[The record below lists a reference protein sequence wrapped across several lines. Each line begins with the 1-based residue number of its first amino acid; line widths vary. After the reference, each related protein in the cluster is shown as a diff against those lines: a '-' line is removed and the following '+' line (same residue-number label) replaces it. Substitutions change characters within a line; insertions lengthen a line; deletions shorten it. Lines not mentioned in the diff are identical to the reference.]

1 MRKAALIIFGLAVVI
16 FIFAGITA
24 PDEPTEDPQAVPTTP
39 ATSTTTPIE
48 PETEP
53 EPAEPTEPE
62 PEPQPANNG
71 EIAAWTVCQLFTEQ
85 TLANP
90 ETVNHDAQLE
100 SAGHIG
106 PLWTVMAGLTTQD
119 GQRLDYLCSVRY
131 EPTDD
136 GEPSNDW
143 RLVRLTDL
151 SGKVL

>member
-1 MRKAALIIFGLAVVI
+1 MRKALTITLLAAALALSGCSSDQPDDQA
-16 FIFAGITA
+16 APKPTA
-24 PDEPTEDPQAVPTTP
+24 TTAEPTEPEP
-39 ATSTTTPIE
+39 AE
-48 PETEP
+48 PTEP

-90 ETVNHDAQLE
+90 ETVNHDAQFE